1 MAKLPPAIVVHQP
14 GWLRWFRRG
23 EVNAGDGLF
32 RSITAVFAAGVL
44 LTLLAMT
51 YELTVASQASLE
63 RFGLQFL
70 VGRNWDPVQEIYG
83 ALPFIFGTL
92 VSSLVA
98 LVIAVPIAIGIAI
111 FLAELAPRRVARPL
125 GFAIELI
132 AAVPSVVFGLWGIF
146 ALAPWL
152 RESVQPL
159 LRDSLG
165 WMPLFSGTPRGF
177 GMLCA
182 GIVLAIMIL
191 PTIASISRDVLRA
204 IPDTQRE
211 GALALGATRWEMIRY
226 AVLPMARSGIV
237 GAVIL
242 GLGRALGETMA
253 VTMVIGNRSEIS
265 WSLLDP
271 SYTMASVIANEY
283 AEAASPLHLAA
294 LTEIGLLLFAVTLLL
309 NIGARL
315 LVWRVARMPRGAH
328 A

>member
-1 MAKLPPAIVVHQP
+1 MAKLRPAIEVKQP
-14 GWLRWFRRG
+14 GWFRWLRRG
-23 EVNAGDGLF
+23 EVNAGDGVF
-32 RSITAVFAAGVL
+32 RMVTAVFAAAVL

-51 YELTVASQASLE
+51 YELAVASEDAIE

-83 ALPFIFGTL
+83 ALPFIFGTV

-98 LVIAVPIAIGIAI
+98 LVIAVPIALGIAI
-111 FLAELAPRRVARPL
+111 FLAELAPRGLARPL

-152 RESVQPL
+152 RESVQPVL
-159 LRDSLG
+159 SDWLG
-165 WMPLFSGTPRGF
+165 WTPLFSGTPRGF

-182 GIVLAIMIL
+182 GVVLAIMIL
-191 PTIASISRDVLRA
+191 PTVTAISRDVLRA

-211 GALALGATRWEMIRY
+211 GALALGATRWEMIRH
-226 AVLPMARSGIV
+226 AVLPLARSGIV

-315 LVWRVARMPRGAH
+315 LVWRVARMPAGAR